1 MLQFILASTSHLAPP
16 HLLYMPHTV
25 SEPTQP
31 QLYATPPAALR
42 DQATLETNHDHP
54 SRIIITC
61 TPVNMCNRCKWHGT
75 RTTGNSPMPWSQYPD
90 LSPCNWLL
98 QTDYA
103 HMALAA
109 GPLDV
114 PLGPLQALSTF
125 LPNDNSPLAAE
136 TESILKNLRGI
147 QEQVRL
153 N

>member
-1 MLQFILASTSHLAPP
+1 
-16 HLLYMPHTV
+16 
-25 SEPTQP
+25 
-31 QLYATPPAALR
+31 
-42 DQATLETNHDHP
+42 
-54 SRIIITC
+54 
-61 TPVNMCNRCKWHGT
+61 
-75 RTTGNSPMPWSQYPD
+75 MPWSQYPD

-153 N
+153 NSSPVLNSSLGMNVRPENSWRG